1 MSDLPLLQPGAEP
14 ADDPDTALDQHER
27 RGPHAAFDPG
37 EGLGLDDLVAA
48 DSLEREPDDGALDE
62 AEPGDRAAAATART
76 PRTRWLLI
84 GALAV
89 TLVLVAAALISWR
102 LLSGQGTTLSTPDT
116 VAGMHRAVDADTNQT
131 TDYLRDA
138 LAADASLG
146 GAVGAVYSDPAN
158 ADRRVL
164 LFGGTGSI
172 SSPSTKLDSAFSL
185 LNDQTGDVTGIHEV
199 TPGPLGGVVKCGTS
213 NGDGA
218 PISVCGWADN
228 SSLALARFPDR
239 SMDEAAGLMLQLR
252 AAIEH

>member
-14 ADDPDTALDQHER
+14 ADDTDTGLDQ
-27 RGPHAAFDPG
+27 P
-37 EGLGLDDLVAA
+37 EGLGLDDLVGL
-48 DSLEREPDDGALDE
+48 DSREPESDGTGPDDTGTDDAGTDGA
-62 AEPGDRAAAATART
+62 EPADPAAAAAARAR
-76 PRTRWLLI
+76 RTRWLLI

-89 TLVLVAAALISWR
+89 TLVLVAVALISWR
-102 LLSGQGTTLSTPDT
+102 LLSGPSTTLSTPDT
-116 VAGMHRAVDADTNQT
+116 VAGLRRETDADTTAT

-146 GAVGAVYSDPAN
+146 GAVGAVYNDPAN

-172 SSPSTKLDSAFSL
+172 KSPGTELDSAFGL
-185 LNDQTGDVTGIHEV
+185 LNDQTGDVTGIHQV

-218 PISVCGWADN
+218 PISICGWADDG
-228 SSLALARFPDR
+228 SLALALFPGR
-239 SMDEAAGLMLQLR
+239 SMDEAAGLIVTLR
-252 AAIEH
+252 AAVERH

>member
-1 MSDLPLLQPGAEP
+1 VSDLPLLHPDAEP
-14 ADDPDTALDQHER
+14 AD
-27 RGPHAAFDPG
+27 GFDES
-37 EGLGLDDLVAA
+37 EGLGLDDLVG
-48 DSLEREPDDGALDE
+48 SGPLEPGPDDPSPDEAEPDDG
-62 AEPGDRAAAATART
+62 EPLNPPAVAAARAR
-76 PRTRWLLI
+76 RNRWLLI

-102 LLSGQGTTLSTPDT
+102 LLTGPGTSLSTPDT
-116 VAGMHRAVDADTNQT
+116 VAGLRLETDADTTQT

-172 SSPSTKLDSAFSL
+172 KSPESKLDSAFGL
-185 LNDQTGDVTGIHEV
+185 LNDQTGDVTGIRAV

-218 PISVCGWADN
+218 PISVCGWADD
-228 SSLALARFPDR
+228 SSLALALFPGR

-252 AAIEH
+252 AAVEHR